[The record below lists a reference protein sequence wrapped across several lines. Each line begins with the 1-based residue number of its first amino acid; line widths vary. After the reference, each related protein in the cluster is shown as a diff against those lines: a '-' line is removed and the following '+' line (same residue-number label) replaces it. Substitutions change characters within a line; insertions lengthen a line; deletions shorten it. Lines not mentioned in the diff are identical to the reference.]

1 MDSTT
6 IYLMEDVRPE
16 ETQSQIMV
24 AIAPLVSFVSQVI
37 QIMTVQLAIIRQLGK
52 QPALLL
58 YIPLFLVLQ
67 KRF

>member
-58 YIPLFLVLQ
+58 CIPLFLVLQ